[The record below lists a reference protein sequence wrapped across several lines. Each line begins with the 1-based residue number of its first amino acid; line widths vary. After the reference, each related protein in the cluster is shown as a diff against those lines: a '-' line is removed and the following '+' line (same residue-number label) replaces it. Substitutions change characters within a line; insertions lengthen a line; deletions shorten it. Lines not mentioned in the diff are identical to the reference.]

1 MLGVFVLASAEVAWK
16 TGLTLVVIGTG
27 NLLTGIAAF
36 RCARSARITLGAIAL
51 AAALSMEVFEVLV
64 LEFTHEMFG
73 HESAIVIAAGHGVPV
88 LVFIIFYG
96 LLHKAQSRV
105 VAAINK
111 RILQDSNAQDF
122 IAGIANGNEVTT
134 RAQALVR
141 GYNARKLAIRRKEL
155 QAWSALTMERRVMVA
170 LVYTIL
176 LVVIGSCAY
185 INVLFGVT
193 FTTGQS
199 RAWVIAS
206 LTSFLT
212 DATINTPLVIL
223 AKTIVLF
230 LKSVYLTDLDTVLM
244 GKVVMDATKL
254 PDIKQDKTAILGS
267 VLTRMVK
274 ENLDS

>member
-1 MLGVFVLASAEVAWK
+1 MWGIFVLASAEIAWK
-16 TGLTLVVIGTG
+16 TGLILFVIGIG
-27 NLLTGIAAF
+27 NLLAGIAAF
-36 RCARSARITLGAIAL
+36 YCARSARITLGAIAL
-51 AAALSMEVFEVLV
+51 AAALSIEVFEILV
-64 LEFTHEMFG
+64 LEFTHELFG

-155 QAWSALTMERRVMVA
+155 QAWAAMTMERRVIVA
-170 LVYTIL
+170 LVYSIL

-185 INVLFGVT
+185 INLLFGVT
-193 FTTGQS
+193 FTTSQS
-199 RAWVIAS
+199 RAWVLAS

-212 DATINTPLVIL
+212 DAIINTPVVML
-223 AKTIVLF
+223 AKTVIFF
-230 LKSVYLTDLDTVLM
+230 LKNVMLTSLDTVLM
-244 GKVVMDATKL
+244 GKVAMDAVKL
-254 PDIKQDKTAILGS
+254 PDIKQDKTAILGN
-267 VLTRMVK
+267 VLTRMAK
-274 ENLDS
+274 ENMSS